1 MKGLGNL
8 GNIANM
14 MKQAGQFQQK
24 LAEIQEALERETISA
39 SSGGGMV
46 TVTMNGKQKLIGI
59 KIEPTLLNPEDP
71 SVVEDL
77 IVMAINEAQDRVQEL
92 VKERMT
98 EATGGLSI
106 PGLTP

>member
-14 MKQAGQFQQK
+14 MKQAGQFQEK
-24 LAEIQEALERETISA
+24 LAEIQEALERETITA

-46 TVTMNGKQKLIGI
+46 TVSMNGKQKLIGI
-59 KIEPTLLNPEDP
+59 KIEPALLKPDEAG
-71 SVVEDL
+71 VLEDL
-77 IVMAINEAQDRVQEL
+77 ILIAINEAQDRAQEV
-92 VKERMT
+92 VKERMM